1 MICQCETTDREK
13 IILTVDEDGNLVIN
27 MDDGDD
33 EYELE
38 HVGHITDEGIVG
50 RGISRFINTAVV
62 EGCQLTAQYEN
73 DMMHIADNLETGN
86 VTFGYKDGII
96 TYSDNTVEL
105 SEFIKGYS

>member
-1 MICQCETTDREK
+1 MICQCETTDGEK
-13 IILTVDEDGNLVIN
+13 IILTVDEEGNLVIN

-38 HVGHITDEGIVG
+38 HVGHITEEGIVG

-73 DMMHIADNLETGN
+73 DMMHVADNIESRN
-86 VTFGYKDGII
+86 VTFDYHDSNVLYNG
-96 TYSDNTVEL
+96 NTVDL
-105 SEFIKGYS
+105 SVFIKGYN